1 MVFNPSPQQ
10 ADFIDEAAT
19 GTGSIVLIAVAG
31 AGKSTTI
38 LQAAQ
43 RVRGNSI
50 ILAFNK
56 SIATELKDKLKFAGV
71 DWKKAEAA
79 TVHSI
84 GLRNLRKA
92 FPNIRTNGD
101 KVANICAALIE
112 KGDIGPSLQPHSA
125 VICKLVSL
133 AKQNAVGVIGSIH
146 DHSIWDDIVEHFDLF
161 DEEPI
166 QKKGDEIIEWAA
178 KILDMSNKDTVI
190 CDFDDMV
197 YLPVLYADRIPF
209 FTYDQVM
216 LDEAQDTNDA
226 RRLLARCLLKKN
238 RDTGEI
244 IGRLFAVGDPHQAI
258 YGFTG
263 ADNDSLEIIKR
274 EFNAKEMPL
283 TVTYRC
289 PKNVVKFAKTWVS
302 HIEAHPSA
310 PDGKISSSTFED
322 MMQQRD
328 RLNADAAILC
338 RNTRPLVNAA
348 FALIRERIPCRIE
361 GRDIGESLKKL
372 ALRWKGISTIPELED
387 KLEDWADTEVRKWTA
402 KKKMA
407 KVQEIEDKVETLKVI
422 MSRCLEEGKHEI
434 AFVTA
439 YIDEIFAD
447 NVSGILTLATI
458 HRSKGREWE
467 RVFWLDR
474 LNTCPSK
481 YATMDWEK
489 EQEINL
495 QYVAATRSK
504 NELIDLYPPNPKAAK
519 PQPANDNK
527 KAANDNK
534 KGEQLDLLNMPAKG
548 VA

>member
-1 MVFNPSPQQ
+1 MVFVPSPQQ
-10 ADFIDEAAT
+10 AGFLTQAET
-19 GTGSIVLIAVAG
+19 GTSSIVLIAVAG

-38 LQAAQ
+38 LRAAQ
-43 RVRGNSI
+43 VVPGNSI
-50 ILAFNK
+50 ILAYNK
-56 SIATELKDKLKFAGV
+56 AIAEELKKKLKEAGV
-71 DWKKAEAA
+71 DWKKAEATTLHA
-79 TVHSI
+79 I
-84 GLRNLRKA
+84 GLRNLRKCSM
-92 FPNIRTNGD
+92 FQNLRVVGD
-101 KVANICAALIE
+101 KVGNMCAALIE
-112 KGDIGPSLQPHSA
+112 KGDIGPSLAPHSA
-125 VICKLVSL
+125 TICKLTSL
-133 AKQNAVGVIGSIH
+133 AKQNAVGAEGCGSIY
-146 DHSIWDDIVEHFDLF
+146 DHSIWEDIVEHFDLF

-166 QKKGDEIIEWAA
+166 QKKGEEIIEWAIKLLEA
-178 KILDMSNKDTVI
+178 SNRETTI
-190 CDFDDMV
+190 IDFDDMV
-197 YLPVLYADRIPF
+197 YLPVLYKEHINF

-226 RRLLARCLLKKN
+226 RRLLARCLMKK
-238 RDTGEI
+238 T
-244 IGRLFAVGDPHQAI
+244 GRLFAVGDPHQAI

-263 ADNDSLEIIKR
+263 ADNDSLDIIKA
-274 EFNAKEMPL
+274 EFGAIEMPL

-310 PDGKISSSTFED
+310 PDGKISMETFED
-322 MMQQRD
+322 MIKNRA

-372 ALRWKGISTIPELED
+372 AMRWKSIKTIPELEE
-387 KLEDWADTEVRKWTA
+387 KLEEWVDTESEKWIK

-407 KVQEIEDKVETLKVI
+407 KVQEIEDKAETLKVI
-422 MSRCLEEGKHEI
+422 MNRCLEEGKHEI
-434 AFVTA
+434 AYVTA
-439 YIDEIFAD
+439 YIDEIFSD
-447 NVSGILTLATI
+447 NVSGILTLCTI

-481 YATMDWEK
+481 YASMAWEK
-489 EQEINL
+489 EQETNL

-504 NELIDLYPPNPKAAK
+504 NELIDLLPPLPMVKK
-519 PQPANDNK
+519 PPANDNK
-527 KAANDNK
+527 KVANDNK
-534 KGEQLDLLNMPAKG
+534 QGQLALPG